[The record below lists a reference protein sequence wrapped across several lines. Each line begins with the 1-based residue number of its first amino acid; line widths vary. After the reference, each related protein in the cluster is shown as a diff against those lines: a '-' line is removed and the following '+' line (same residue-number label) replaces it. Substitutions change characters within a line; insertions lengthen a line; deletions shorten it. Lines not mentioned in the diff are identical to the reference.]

1 MNRQFADYLDFM
13 RFSLGEGGEVPASV
27 KAINWHSLYE
37 FAGKQSVVGV
47 YWTGLQRLGEL
58 KENKPTDDD
67 VLEWMGTCQQIA
79 KRNQTVSEKSAWVA
93 GNFEHEGFKACLLKG
108 QGNAML
114 YPDPTLR
121 TPGDIDIWVKPMP
134 QEGESGSNAA
144 TQRSSGSSAAT
155 QRSSAT
161 ASRSSGSKLFERSKS
176 YLPRSFVRHASV
188 TALLRSMT
196 CGSSAASQRSSGSSS
211 HFSLFTSREDVDI
224 RTVIAY
230 CRRFVPKAKA
240 CYHHIDF
247 LKAGDVPVE
256 VHYRP
261 SWLNNPFH
269 NRRLQRYFLAEAE
282 TQFGNHQPSGF
293 SVPTWEFNL
302 VFQLSH
308 IANHLLHEG
317 IGLRQI
323 IDYYYLLKS
332 NTARRAVNDYE
343 REFKRLGLLP
353 FARQL
358 MWVLHE
364 VLGLEESLLVARQ
377 DERRGR
383 LLLSEMLAGGNFGK
397 YDERM
402 LSGAYSGVVKK
413 NVQRIVRDVRLMWY
427 FPSECF
433 WEPFFRLWHFF
444 WRKNHSN

>member
-1 MNRQFADYLDFM
+1 MQSHYLEFL
-13 RFSLGEGGEVPASV
+13 RFSLDEQADVPACV
-27 KAINWHSLYE
+27 GKINWLSLLQ
-37 FAGKQSVVGV
+37 FAQQQSVPGIYWRGV
-47 YWTGLQRLGEL
+47 QRLGEL

-67 VLEWMGTCQQIA
+67 VLEWMGACQQIA
-79 KRNQTVSEKSAWVA
+79 RRNETVTEKSAWVA
-93 GNFEHEGFKACLLKG
+93 KNFEHEGFQACLLKG
-108 QGNAML
+108 QGNAMV

-121 TPGDIDIWVKPMP
+121 TPGDIDIWVRPMP
-134 QEGESGSNAA
+134 RGSGS
-144 TQRSSGSSAAT
+144 RPEKDSD
-155 QRSSAT
+155 
-161 ASRSSGSKLFERSKS
+161 
-176 YLPRSFVRHASV
+176 VRA
-188 TALLRSMT
+188 
-196 CGSSAASQRSSGSSS
+196 
-211 HFSLFTSREDVDI
+211 
-224 RTVIAY
+224 VIAY

-261 SWLNNPFH
+261 SWLSNPFH
-269 NRRLQRYFLAEAE
+269 NRRLQCFFLSEAEA
-282 TQFGNHQPSGF
+282 QFNNRQSSGF

-332 NTARRAVNDYE
+332 KTARRDVGDYE

-383 LLLSEMLAGGNFGK
+383 LLLSEVLAGGNFGQ

-413 NVQRIVRDVRLMWY
+413 NVQRLVRDARLMRY

-433 WEPFFRLWHFF
+433 WEPFFRFWHYF
-444 WRKNHSN
+444 WRKKHN